1 MYDEDDPAFIFV
13 FSHEDI
19 SPFILLLPMSVLQ
32 RASEFYRF
40 AMSTLERYKEVTLM
54 NFPHGKIWSRVDD
67 EYVSV
72 IEDYLAVIKDILKES
87 SELLSKEII
96 SESEF

>member
-1 MYDEDDPAFIFV
+1 
-13 FSHEDI
+13 
-19 SPFILLLPMSVLQ
+19 
-32 RASEFYRF
+32 
-40 AMSTLERYKEVTLM
+40 M